1 MVGRSSSSKPTRNR
15 RCSLSTLCGALA
27 LLACAA
33 TQLPAQH
40 WPTSSTLDEI
50 VEQAVQDGVTPGA
63 VLVVG
68 HRDRIVHRKAYGSRS
83 LKPKKEPMTLD
94 TIFDCASLTKILAT
108 APAIMQ
114 LVEQGKLRLNDRLT
128 KHLPDFA
135 AGKSNIR
142 IRDLLTHYSGLRPDV
157 DLKPEWSG
165 YETGIQKAYAEVPI
179 APLRSRFIYSDIN
192 YLLLA
197 EVVRKL
203 TDTPINEHA
212 AKHIFAPLEMNTT
225 SFRPG
230 EALKSRIAPTE
241 QLPSGEILRGIVHDP
256 TTRFMGGVAGH
267 AGVFSTADDLARFAR
282 MMLGQGRLGKAKIL
296 SPLSVVTMTTPQ
308 GPRGKP
314 ALRGL
319 GWDLDSPYSSVR
331 GDLLPIGS
339 YGHTGYT
346 GTSMWI
352 DPTTETFV
360 ILLTN
365 RVHPKAATSVVSLR
379 SHVAS
384 AVAAGISIVDTDRI
398 RREAFR
404 RHTRETGEPAGDKM
418 AQVLTGLDMLVR
430 DGFTPFVGKRIGLI
444 TNHTGIDR
452 LGRKNVDLFAQAE
465 GVNLSAIFSPEH
477 GIDGILDQPE
487 IPDNE
492 RTDSTPIYSLYQPGR
507 RRPTADMLKD
517 IDVLVFD
524 IQDIGARFYTYIT
537 TMAYA
542 MEAAAENDVAF
553 YVLDR
558 PNPITGAVVEG
569 PVLDEELRSFIGYFP
584 MPIRH
589 GMTVG
594 ELAHMFNAERG
605 IGADLRVIRM
615 EHWRREQWFDETG
628 LPWVNPSPNIRTL
641 GQALLYPGVAML
653 EGLRNYS
660 VGRGTDTPFEFFGA
674 DWIDGK
680 RVAEHLNGKHLPG
693 VRFYAVRRSPRS
705 SRFSGVPI
713 SGVQITITD
722 RDAIRSTRVGLE
734 IATTLNRLH
743 PGRMRLGQTE
753 KLIGDR
759 STRDAIEKNLPS
771 KAIYEA
777 WRLEIKPY
785 LRVRQRYLLY

>member
-1 MVGRSSSSKPTRNR
+1 
-15 RCSLSTLCGALA
+15 
-27 LLACAA
+27 
-33 TQLPAQH
+33 
-40 WPTSSTLDEI
+40 
-50 VEQAVQDGVTPGA
+50 
-63 VLVVG
+63 
-68 HRDRIVHRKAYGSRS
+68 
-83 LKPKKEPMTLD
+83 MTLD
-94 TIFDCASLTKILAT
+94 TIFDCASLTKVLAT
-108 APAIMQ
+108 APAVMQ
-114 LVEQGKLRLNDRLT
+114 LVEQGKLRLTDRLT

-165 YETGIQKAYAEVPI
+165 YETGIEKAYAEVPI
-179 APLRSRFIYSDIN
+179 APLGSRFIYSDIN

-203 TDTPINEHA
+203 TDTPINDYA
-212 AKHIFAPLEMNTT
+212 AEHIFEPLAMNDT
-225 SFRPG
+225 SFKPT
-230 EALKSRIAPTE
+230 EQIKPRIAPTE
-241 QLPSGEILRGIVHDP
+241 QLPSGEILHGIVHDP
-256 TTRFMGGVAGH
+256 TTRFMGGIAGH

-282 MMLGQGRLGKAKIL
+282 MMLNQGRLGKAKIL
-296 SPLSVVTMTTPQ
+296 SPLSVIKMTTPQ
-308 GPRGKP
+308 SPRGKP
-314 ALRGL
+314 ALRGF

-346 GTSMWI
+346 GTSIWI
-352 DPTTETFV
+352 DPATETFV

-365 RVHPKAATSVVSLR
+365 RVHPKVATSVVSLR
-379 SHVAS
+379 SQLAS
-384 AVAAGISIVDTDRI
+384 AVAAGISSVNADRL
-398 RREAFR
+398 RNEAFL
-404 RHTRETGEPAGDKM
+404 RHSREPGQPAAGRPT
-418 AQVLTGLDMLVR
+418 QVLTGLDVLVR
-430 DGFTPFVGKRIGLI
+430 DRFKPFIGKRVGLI

-452 LGRKNVDLFAQAE
+452 LGRRNVDLFSQAE
-465 GVNLSAIFSPEH
+465 GVNLTAIFSPEH
-477 GIDGILDQPE
+477 GIDGVLDQPE

-492 RTDSTPIYSLYQPGR
+492 DSDSTPIYSLYQPGR

-524 IQDIGARFYTYIT
+524 IQDTGARFYTYIT

-542 MEAAAENDVAF
+542 MEAAAEHNVPL

-594 ELAHMFNAERG
+594 ELARMFNAEKA
-605 IGADLRVIRM
+605 IGANLEVI
-615 EHWRREQWFDETG
+615 ELEGWNREQWFDETG
-628 LPWVNPSPNIRTL
+628 LPWVNPSPNMRTL
-641 GQALLYPGVAML
+641 GQALLYPGIAML
-653 EGLRNYS
+653 EGLKNYS

-680 RVAEHLNGKHLPG
+680 RVADHLNGKQMEG
-693 VRFYAVRRSPRS
+693 VRFYAVRRTPQS
-705 SRFSGVPI
+705 SKFAGIPI

-722 RDAIRSTRVGLE
+722 RAAIRTTSVGLE
-734 IATTLNRLH
+734 IAKALLELH
-743 PGRMRLGQTE
+743 PGRVKLGETE
-753 KLIGDR
+753 KLIGNR
-759 STRDAIEKNLPS
+759 STIEAVERSSPS

-777 WRLEIKPY
+777 WRLEIEPY
-785 LRVRQRYLLY
+785 LRVRQQYLLY

>member
-1 MVGRSSSSKPTRNR
+1 MV
-15 RCSLSTLCGALA
+15 SLSPNIKPLGCRSHALSILSLA
-27 LLACAA
+27 LTLLTCAA
-33 TQLPAQH
+33 TQLPAQD
-40 WPTSSTLDEI
+40 WPTSPTLDK
-50 VEQAVQDGVTPGA
+50 VVTQAVKDGITPGA

-68 HRDRIVHRKAYGSRS
+68 HRGRIVHRKAYGSRS
-83 LKPKKEPMTLD
+83 LKPKVEPMTLD
-94 TIFDCASLTKILAT
+94 TIFDCASLTKVLAT
-108 APAIMQ
+108 APAVMQ
-114 LVEQGKLRLNDRLT
+114 LVEQGKLRLTDRLT

-135 AGKSNIR
+135 AGKSDIR

-179 APLRSRFIYSDIN
+179 APLGSRFIYSDIN

-203 TDTPINEHA
+203 TGTPIDEYA
-212 AKHIFAPLEMNTT
+212 AKHIFEPLAMNDT
-225 SFRPG
+225 SFKPA
-230 EALKSRIAPTE
+230 ESIKPRIAPTE
-241 QLPSGEILRGIVHDP
+241 QLPSGAILHGVVHDP

-282 MMLGQGRLGKAKIL
+282 MMLNQGHLGKAIIL
-296 SPLSVVTMTTPQ
+296 SPLSVVKMTTPQ
-308 GPRGKP
+308 SPRGKP

-331 GDLLPIGS
+331 GDLLPMGS

-346 GTSMWI
+346 GTSIWI
-352 DPTTETFV
+352 DPATETFV

-365 RVHPKAATSVVSLR
+365 RVHPRVATSVVSLR
-379 SHVAS
+379 SQLAS
-384 AVAAGISIVDTDRI
+384 AVAAGIHTVDAGRLRQD
-398 RREAFR
+398 AFQ
-404 RHTRETGEPAGDKM
+404 RHSRDPSQPVADN
-418 AQVLTGLDMLVR
+418 ASQVFTGLDVLVR
-430 DGFTPFVGKRIGLI
+430 DGFKPFAGKRIGLI

-452 LGRKNVDLFAQAE
+452 LGRRNIDLFAQAE
-465 GVNLSAIFSPEH
+465 GVRLGAIFSPEH
-477 GIDGILDQPE
+477 GIDGVLDQPE
-487 IPDNE
+487 IADNE
-492 RTDSTPIYSLYQPGR
+492 RSDSTPIYSLYQPGR
-507 RRPTADMLKD
+507 RRPTADMLEN

-542 MEAAAENDVAF
+542 MEAAAEHNIPF

-558 PNPITGAVVEG
+558 PNPITGVVVEG
-569 PVLDEELRSFIGYFP
+569 PVLDDELRSFIGYFR

-594 ELAHMFNAERG
+594 ELALMFNAEKA
-605 IGADLRVIRM
+605 IGANLKVVEM
-615 EHWRREQWFDETG
+615 EQWDREQWFDETG
-628 LPWVNPSPNIRTL
+628 LPWVNPSPNMRTL

-653 EGLRNYS
+653 EGLKNYS

-680 RVAEHLNGKHLPG
+680 RVADHLNSKNLEG
-693 VRFYAVRRSPRS
+693 VRFYAVQRTPQS
-705 SRFSGVPI
+705 SKFAGKAI
-713 SGVQITITD
+713 SGVQITIVD
-722 RDAIRSTRVGLE
+722 RAAVRATSVGLE
-734 IATTLNRLH
+734 VAKTIVELH
-743 PGRMRLGQTE
+743 PGRVKLGETE
-753 KLIGDR
+753 KLIGNR
-759 STRDAIEKNLPS
+759 STIEAVEKYVLS

-777 WRLEIKPY
+777 WLLETESY
-785 LRVRQRYLLY
+785 LRVRQQYLLY

>member
-1 MVGRSSSSKPTRNR
+1 
-15 RCSLSTLCGALA
+15 
-27 LLACAA
+27 
-33 TQLPAQH
+33 
-40 WPTSSTLDEI
+40 
-50 VEQAVQDGVTPGA
+50 
-63 VLVVG
+63 
-68 HRDRIVHRKAYGSRS
+68 
-83 LKPKKEPMTLD
+83 
-94 TIFDCASLTKILAT
+94 
-108 APAIMQ
+108 
-114 LVEQGKLRLNDRLT
+114 
-128 KHLPDFA
+128 
-135 AGKSNIR
+135 
-142 IRDLLTHYSGLRPDV
+142 
-157 DLKPEWSG
+157 
-165 YETGIQKAYAEVPI
+165 
-179 APLRSRFIYSDIN
+179 
-192 YLLLA
+192 
-197 EVVRKL
+197 
-203 TDTPINEHA
+203 
-212 AKHIFAPLEMNTT
+212 
-225 SFRPG
+225 
-230 EALKSRIAPTE
+230 
-241 QLPSGEILRGIVHDP
+241 
-256 TTRFMGGVAGH
+256 MGGVAGH

-282 MMLGQGRLGKAKIL
+282 MMLNQGRLGEAQIL
-296 SPLSVVTMTTPQ
+296 SPLSVVKMTTPQ
-308 GPRGKP
+308 SPRGEP

-365 RVHPKAATSVVSLR
+365 RVHPKVATSVVSLR

-384 AVAAGISIVDTDRI
+384 AVAAGISVVNTDRI

-404 RHTRETGEPAGDKM
+404 RHTQEAGESAGDKT
-418 AQVLTGLDMLVR
+418 AQVLTGLDILVR
-430 DGFTPFVGKRIGLI
+430 DGFKPFVGKRVGLI

-452 LGRKNVDLFAQAE
+452 LGRGNVDLFSQAE
-465 GVNLSAIFSPEH
+465 GVDLSAIFSPEH
-477 GIDGILDQPE
+477 GIDGVLDQPE

-492 RTDSTPIYSLYQPGR
+492 RADSTPIYSLYQPGR

-569 PVLDEELRSFIGYFP
+569 PVLDEDLRSFIGYFP
-584 MPIRH
+584 MSIRH

-605 IGADLRVIRM
+605 IGADLRVIKM

-674 DWIDGK
+674 DWMDGK
-680 RVAEHLNGKHLPG
+680 RVADHLNGKNLPG

-713 SGVQITITD
+713 SGVQISITD

-734 IATTLNRLH
+734 IATTLNHLH
-743 PGRMRLGQTE
+743 PGRMQLGQTE

-777 WRLEIKPY
+777 WRLEVKTY

>member
-1 MVGRSSSSKPTRNR
+1 
-15 RCSLSTLCGALA
+15 LCLA
-27 LLACAA
+27 LTFFVCAT
-33 TQLPAQH
+33 TQLFGQD
-40 WPTSSTLDEI
+40 WPTSSTLDE
-50 VEQAVQDGVTPGA
+50 VVGQAVEEGITPGA

-68 HRDRIVHRKAYGSRS
+68 HRGQIVHRKAYGSRS
-83 LKPKKEPMTLD
+83 LKPAKEPMTLD
-94 TIFDCASLTKILAT
+94 TIFDCASLTKVLAT
-108 APAIMQ
+108 APAVMQ
-114 LVEQGKLRLNDRLT
+114 LVEQGKLRLTDRLT

-165 YETGIQKAYAEVPI
+165 YETGIEKAYAEVPI
-179 APLRSRFIYSDIN
+179 APLGSRFIYSDIN

-203 TDTPINEHA
+203 TDTPINDYA
-212 AKHIFAPLEMNTT
+212 AEHIFEPLAMNDT
-225 SFRPG
+225 SFKPT
-230 EALKSRIAPTE
+230 EQIKPRIAPTE
-241 QLPSGEILRGIVHDP
+241 QLPSGEILHGIVHDP
-256 TTRFMGGVAGH
+256 TTRFMGGIAGH

-282 MMLGQGRLGKAKIL
+282 MMLNQGRLGKAKIL
-296 SPLSVVTMTTPQ
+296 SPLSVIKMTTPQ
-308 GPRGKP
+308 SPRGKP
-314 ALRGL
+314 ALRGF

-346 GTSMWI
+346 GTSIWI
-352 DPTTETFV
+352 DPATETFV

-365 RVHPKAATSVVSLR
+365 RVHPKVATSVVSLR
-379 SHVAS
+379 SQLAS
-384 AVAAGISIVDTDRI
+384 AVAAGISSVNADRL
-398 RREAFR
+398 RNEAFL
-404 RHTRETGEPAGDKM
+404 RHSREPGQPAAGRPT
-418 AQVLTGLDMLVR
+418 QVLTGLDVLVR
-430 DGFTPFVGKRIGLI
+430 DRFKPFIGKRVGLI

-452 LGRKNVDLFAQAE
+452 LGRRNVDLFSQAE
-465 GVNLSAIFSPEH
+465 GVNLTAIFSPEH
-477 GIDGILDQPE
+477 GIDGVLDQPE

-492 RTDSTPIYSLYQPGR
+492 DSDSTPIYSLYQPGR

-524 IQDIGARFYTYIT
+524 IQDTGARFYTYIT

-542 MEAAAENDVAF
+542 MEAAAEHNVPL

-594 ELAHMFNAERG
+594 ELARMFNAEKA
-605 IGADLRVIRM
+605 IGANLEVI
-615 EHWRREQWFDETG
+615 ELEGWNREQWFDETG
-628 LPWVNPSPNIRTL
+628 LPWVNPSPNMRTL
-641 GQALLYPGVAML
+641 GQALLYPGIAML
-653 EGLRNYS
+653 EGLKNYS

-680 RVAEHLNGKHLPG
+680 RVADHLNGKQMEG
-693 VRFYAVRRSPRS
+693 VRFYAVRRTPQS
-705 SRFSGVPI
+705 SKFAGIPI

-722 RDAIRSTRVGLE
+722 RAAIRTTSVGLE
-734 IATTLNRLH
+734 IAKALLELH
-743 PGRMRLGQTE
+743 PGRVKLGETE
-753 KLIGDR
+753 KLIGNR
-759 STRDAIEKNLPS
+759 STIEAVERSSPS

-777 WRLEIKPY
+777 WRLEIEPY
-785 LRVRQRYLLY
+785 LRVRQQYLLY